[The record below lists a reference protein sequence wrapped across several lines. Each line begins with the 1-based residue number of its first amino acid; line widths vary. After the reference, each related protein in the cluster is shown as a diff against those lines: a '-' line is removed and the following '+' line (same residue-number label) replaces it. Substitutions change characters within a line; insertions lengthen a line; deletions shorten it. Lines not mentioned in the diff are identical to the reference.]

1 VAPVLPN
8 GSPGVGHVALSDPS
22 GDSAIL
28 EYIAGKLVIHHGRQ
42 YTVMTNSPPFDQQL
56 ALNAYWKEIGGD
68 VMLPGTSRASDR
80 FARTSFYINAI
91 PREMT
96 GQRAIAAVFGVIRG
110 ASVPLGIATPGKP
123 NIAST
128 IWRTVHD
135 HGTRTVF
142 FDSATSPTVF
152 WLPLADLEFAA
163 GSPVRRLPLADGQTY
178 SGAATDA
185 LIEAEPFTF
194 LEAKPE

>member
-1 VAPVLPN
+1 MSVYGLNVGEIVLVTV
-8 GSPGVGHVALSDPS
+8 GSWGDLFPMAGLGVELDRRGHKVALATSPAWS
-22 GDSAIL
+22 G
-28 EYIAGKLVIHHGRQ
+28 IAGHR
-42 YTVMTNSPPFDQQL
+42 
-56 ALNAYWKEIGGD
+56 
-68 VMLPGTSRASDR
+68 RASFR
-80 FARTSFYINAI
+80 HCPASSWHR
-91 PREMT
+91 
-96 GQRAIAAVFGVIRG
+96 RA
-110 ASVPLGIATPGKP
+110 PLGIATPGKP